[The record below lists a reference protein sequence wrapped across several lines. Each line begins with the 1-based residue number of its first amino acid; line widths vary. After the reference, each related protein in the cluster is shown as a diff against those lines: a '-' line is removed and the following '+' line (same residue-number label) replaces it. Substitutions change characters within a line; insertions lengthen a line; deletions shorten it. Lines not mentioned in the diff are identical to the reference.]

1 MNSMETDLLVS
12 ICVLTYNSSEYIIE
26 TLDSIKN
33 QNYQNIELI
42 ISDDCSFDNTVILC
56 TQWIN
61 LNRDRFVRVELIE
74 SLQNQG
80 VTKNCNKA
88 VRACC
93 GEWVKPL
100 GGDDALHFDCISKY
114 VDYIRNNPD
123 MQIFHSGLLMYKEKF
138 DAECFIHGWGYC
150 NHPMY
155 SSNISS
161 NQQYKFCLY
170 GCFVNTPAIVVKK
183 TLYVTVGYYDEEI
196 RDVEDWPFYL
206 KVTKLGIKIYYLNE
220 YPIKYRV
227 RAISL
232 FNEKR
237 VDKLFNQR
245 YIREKKIYQKYIYP
259 YIGWYTKLLL
269 VYQYCIKRTFDRFE
283 LNKNTFW
290 SKNLYRILTIPFYYL
305 MFLSL
310 KMKKLDRI
318 ETVSNPSLI

>member
-1 MNSMETDLLVS
+1 M
-12 ICVLTYNSSEYIIE
+12 
-26 TLDSIKN
+26 
-33 QNYQNIELI
+33 
-42 ISDDCSFDNTVILC
+42 
-56 TQWIN
+56 
-61 LNRDRFVRVELIE
+61 
-74 SLQNQG
+74 
-80 VTKNCNKA
+80 
-88 VRACC
+88 
-93 GEWVKPL
+93 
-100 GGDDALHFDCISKY
+100 
-114 VDYIRNNPD
+114 
-123 MQIFHSGLLMYKEKF
+123 
-138 DAECFIHGWGYC
+138 
-150 NHPMY
+150 
-155 SSNISS
+155 
-161 NQQYKFCLY
+161 
-170 GCFVNTPAIVVKK
+170 KK
-183 TLYVTVGYYDEEI
+183 TLYETVGYYDEEI

-220 YPIKYRV
+220 YPVKYRV